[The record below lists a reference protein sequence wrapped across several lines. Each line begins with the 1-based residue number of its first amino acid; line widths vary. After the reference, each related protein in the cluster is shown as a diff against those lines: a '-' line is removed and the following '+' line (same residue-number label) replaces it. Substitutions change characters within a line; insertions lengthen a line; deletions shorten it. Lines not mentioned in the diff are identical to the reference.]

1 MSSTK
6 PEPELLQQLAVLV
19 GESLGISGGDEVDI
33 SRFLHNLYGQAQDK
47 DKDNRTLRLEG
58 FKKEVLLNGGDDF
71 PSGFIEKSFDII
83 DKLSYVKQV
92 KIKTEPTDLVK
103 TELKD
108 EILVKTEPKDGILVK
123 IEPADDRNASA
134 DVKQLS
140 QKNDTKGPFNGEKRG
155 YPDAKRPF
163 NGPEETKDVITERI
177 RPEASQVEV
186 GQVCKGFVTRLAP
199 YGAFIRL
206 NSRQSGLVHIS
217 QISFNSRNRVNNVDD
232 VLQPNQQVF
241 VKITDIQVEKR
252 SGRFNSKEKISLS
265 MRGIDQETGL
275 DKSEKLQLERERVK
289 EERQSRQKE
298 VEQPRG
304 VKRRLT
310 SPERWE
316 IRQLIASGV
325 AKALD
330 YPELA
335 GYEDLNAAFQDDK
348 KEDSNSEVQ
357 IDVELTHVQPSF
369 LKGKVDNSADL
380 EPVRVMKNPEGSM
393 GRAAMKGSD
402 LAKNYKQ
409 EKLKRQKEK
418 EREER
423 KLRATSID
431 VHDPLGRNQQPEE
444 VDEKTEEV
452 ISDWKKSQMTKKI
465 SYGKRTNLSIKEQ
478 RESLPVFA
486 MRQQLV
492 DAVRDNQFLVIVGET
507 GSGKTTQIVQY
518 LSEEGF
524 NYQGGEKKIIGCTQ
538 PRRVAAQS
546 VAKRVAEE
554 VGCKLGE
561 DVGYLIRFDDNT
573 SPSTKIKYMTDGML
587 QREALTD
594 PYMSK
599 YSVIMLDEAH
609 ERTISTDVLFA
620 LLKQAALKNPNL
632 KIIVT
637 SATLD
642 SDKFSNYFNQC
653 PVIKIPGRTFP
664 VEVLYTR
671 EPEMDYLAA
680 ALDSVIQIHVSE
692 PEGDI
697 LVFLTGQEEID
708 TSCEALFERM
718 KALGDNVPELIILPV
733 YSALP
738 SEIQSRIFEPTPPD
752 SRKVILATNIA
763 ETSITIDGIYY
774 VIDPGFVKMNAYDSK
789 LGMDSLIVSPIS
801 QAQANQRSGRAGR
814 TGPGKCYRLYTE
826 SAFKNEMLPNTI
838 PEIQR
843 QNLSRTILM
852 LKAIGIKDLFAFEFM
867 DPPPINTMIIALLE
881 LYTLN
886 AIDEKGELTS
896 LGRKMADFPME
907 PTLAKTLIISAEY
920 GCSQE
925 ILTIVAMLSVP
936 TIFYRP
942 KEKQKLADEKKARF
956 NNVNGDHLTL
966 LGIYKSWELNGYSRS
981 WCQENFVQER
991 SMRRVQE
998 VRKQLMSIMKNYKH
1012 PILSC
1017 GNDYTR
1023 IRKTLCAG
1031 YFKHAVKRDR
1041 SDDGYKTIV
1050 EQTSVY
1056 LHPSSAMFGKNP
1068 EYLIYHTLL
1077 LTTKE
1082 YMHCVTVIEPQWLIE
1097 VAPNFYQKSDP
1108 GKLDER
1114 KRGEKIIPLF
1124 DKFAKSQDSWRL
1136 SAQQEAKKRALSYR
1150 E

>member
-1 MSSTK
+1 MTGVK
-6 PEPELLQQLAVLV
+6 PEPQLLEQLLALV
-19 GESLGISGGDEVDI
+19 SDNLGISGGDEVDI
-33 SRFLHNLYGQAQDK
+33 SKFLHNLYTQCPNND
-47 DKDNRTLRLEG
+47 DRSLRLER
-58 FKKEVLLNGGDDF
+58 FKNVVILNGGDDF
-71 PSGFIEKSFDII
+71 PSRFIEKSFDII
-83 DKLSYVKQV
+83 DKLQYSAEAK
-92 KIKTEPTDLVK
+92 KG
-103 TELKD
+103 
-108 EILVKTEPKDGILVK
+108 PKVK
-123 IEPADDRNASA
+123 IEPKEPAVNIEPK
-134 DVKQLS
+134 VKIEDNVLPHTI
-140 QKNDTKGPFNGEKRG
+140 KEHVDIKVEPVDTLH
-155 YPDAKRPF
+155 DHLAKRELIMKD
-163 NGPEETKDVITERI
+163 EETTDEREHITKYEQDI
-177 RPEASQVEV
+177 DDTHVQVGLV
-186 GQVCKGFVTRLAP
+186 YKGIVTRLAP
-199 YGAFIRL
+199 YGAFVKL
-206 NSRQSGLVHIS
+206 NRHQSGLVHIS
-217 QISFNSRNRVNNVDD
+217 QIAFSNRNRVNNVTDI
-232 VLQPNQQVF
+232 VAPNQQVF
-241 VKITDIQVEKR
+241 VKVTDIQVEKR
-252 SGRFNSKEKISLS
+252 RFNSKEKISLT

-275 DKSEKLQLERERVK
+275 DKSEELQLEM
-289 EERQSRQKE
+289 RQSRLKN
-298 VEQPRG
+298 VEPRGGEPRG

-325 AKALD
+325 AKSLD

-335 GYEDLNAAFQDDK
+335 DYEEPKDDIEDDGNA
-348 KEDSNSEVQ
+348 EVQ
-357 IDVELTHVQPSF
+357 IDVELTHIQPSF
-369 LKGKVDNSADL
+369 LKSKVDNSADL
-380 EPVRVMKNPEGSM
+380 EPVKVMKNPEGSM
-393 GRAAMKGSD
+393 GRAAMKGSM
-402 LAKNYKQ
+402 LAKTYKD
-409 EKLKRQKEK
+409 EKLRRQKEK

-423 KLRATSID
+423 KLKAASID
-431 VHDPLGRNQQPEE
+431 VHDPLSRQQQEIVDGR
-444 VDEKTEEV
+444 TEEV
-452 ISDWKKSQMTKKI
+452 VSEWKKSQMTKKI

-478 RESLPVFA
+478 RESLPVYS

-524 NYQGGEKKIIGCTQ
+524 NYTGGKKQIIGCTQ

-561 DVGYLIRFDDNT
+561 EVGYLIRFDDNT

-620 LLKQAALKNPNL
+620 LLKQAALKNPDL

-642 SDKFSNYFNQC
+642 SDKFSNYFNKC

-664 VEVLYTR
+664 VEILYTR

-692 PEGDI
+692 PQGDI

-708 TSCEALFERM
+708 TSCEALYERM
-718 KALGDNVPELIILPV
+718 KALGDTVPELIILPV

-738 SEIQSRIFEPTPPD
+738 SEIQSRIFEPTPEHA
-752 SRKVILATNIA
+752 RKVILATNIA

-774 VIDPGFVKMNAYDSK
+774 VIDPGFVKINAYDSK
-789 LGMDSLIVSPIS
+789 LGMDSLVVSPIS

-826 SAFKNEMLPNTI
+826 SAYKNEMLPNTI

-852 LKAIGIKDLFAFEFM
+852 LKAMGIKDPFAFEFM
-867 DPPPINTMIIALLE
+867 DPPPINTMVLALQE
-881 LYTLN
+881 LYILN
-886 AIDEKGELTS
+886 AIDELGELTM
-896 LGRKMADFPME
+896 LGRKMADFPMD

-966 LGIYKSWELNGYSRS
+966 LGIHKSWELNGYSRS

-998 VRKQLMSIMKNYKH
+998 VRKQLISIMKNYKH

-1017 GNDYTR
+1017 GNDYSK

-1056 LHPSSAMFGKNP
+1056 MHPSSSLFGKNP
-1068 EYLIYHTLL
+1068 EFLIYHTLL

-1108 GKLDER
+1108 TKLNDR